1 MHEHPLSVTVVGGD
15 GASSPSSVVNCGVP
29 VVQIAINVDAVLVT
43 TSPTGQYG
51 FPASC
56 EVHSRQME
64 SRGFP
69 VACHVQ
75 DHVREAASVHAPDE
89 AYRVWCPNCGYV
101 LAEYLHGVAR
111 YLCRS
116 CKWEGVIA
124 RHSAFLVVSYT
135 TLRRGAAETQWRKR
149 PPRLTGDH
157 PIT

>member
-1 MHEHPLSVTVVGGD
+1 MHEQPLSVTVVGGD
-15 GASSPSSVVNCGVP
+15 GVSLASMVKSLASMVNCGAP
-29 VVQIAINVDAVLVT
+29 VIMLPNAAATAELPKLSV
-43 TSPTGQYG
+43 G

-56 EVHSRQME
+56 HVH
-64 SRGFP
+64 
-69 VACHVQ
+69 
-75 DHVREAASVHAPDE
+75 DHVREAMAVHAPDE

-149 PPRLTGDH
+149 PPRLAGDH

>member
-15 GASSPSSVVNCGVP
+15 GASNPSSLVNCGVP
-29 VVQIAINVDAVLVT
+29 VIAPMTLEGHYDIASV
-43 TSPTGQYG
+43 
-51 FPASC
+51 FPAVKLTAPALK
-56 EVHSRQME
+56 EH
-64 SRGFP
+64 RGFP
-69 VACHVQ
+69 VACHVH

-149 PPRLTGDH
+149 PPRLAGDH

>member
-1 MHEHPLSVTVVGGD
+1 MRDQPLSVTVVGGD
-15 GASSPSSVVNCGVP
+15 GARVGEDGARSQSSFVNCGAP
-29 VVQIAINVDAVLVT
+29 VVHVLSNVAPLPTDARAVT
-43 TSPTGQYG
+43 TAPTGQYG

-56 EVHSRQME
+56 HVH
-64 SRGFP
+64 
-69 VACHVQ
+69 
-75 DHVREAASVHAPDE
+75 DHVREAMAVHAPDE

-101 LAEYLHGVAR
+101 LAEYMHGVAR

-149 PPRLTGDH
+149 PPRLAGDH